1 MSRQAPY
8 HSRALHPAL
17 SPYLTA
23 LVGYD
28 VVMGAPGVHR
38 GLPSTSLTLTLPLRD
53 PLDVS
58 WSDDPSSRVSRW
70 SVVSGL
76 HAAPASIHHDGHQAG
91 IQVGL
96 TPAGARALLGIPAA
110 ALRQQLAGLDELDA
124 REVTGLRHL
133 PERLHECDDWPERLR
148 LTHDLLLSA
157 LSRGTAPGARPE
169 VTQALDRL
177 ARGRS
182 VASVAE
188 EVGWSRRHLGA
199 QVHAEL
205 GLGPKTYQ
213 RVARF
218 QAAQH
223 RLARA
228 ARHGR
233 PALATLAVDAGYA
246 DQAHLTREWV
256 TLAGC
261 TAVQWLAEEF
271 PFLQD
276 SPALREQTDAY

>member
-1 MSRQAPY
+1 MSGHPPY

-17 SPYLTA
+17 TPYLTS
-23 LVGYD
+23 LVAYD
-28 VVMGAPGVHR
+28 VAMGPPGVHR
-38 GLPSTSLTLTLPLRD
+38 GLPSTSLTLILSLRD

-76 HAAPASIHHDGHQAG
+76 HAAPALIHHEGHQAG

-96 TPAGARALLGIPAA
+96 TPAGARALLGVPAA
-110 ALRQQLAGLDELDA
+110 ALSGQLAGLDDLDA
-124 REVTGLRHL
+124 REAPGLRHL
-133 PERLHECDDWPERLR
+133 PARLHDGDDWAERLR
-148 LTHDLLLSA
+148 LTHDLLLST
-157 LSRGTAPGARPE
+157 LSRSAAPGARPE
-169 VTQALDRL
+169 VTHALGRL
-177 ARGRS
+177 ARGRP
-182 VASVAE
+182 VASVAQ

-199 QVHAEL
+199 QVRAEL
-205 GLGPKTYQ
+205 GLGPKAYQ
-213 RVARF
+213 RIARF
-218 QAAQH
+218 QAAQQ
-223 RLARA
+223 RLAQA

-256 TLAGC
+256 ALAGC
-261 TAVQWLAEEF
+261 TAVQWLVEEF

-276 SPALREQTDAY
+276 SPSLREQTDVY